1 MTPLPAGSPVPAVT
15 VIGRYLLKER
25 LAVGATG
32 YVYAAADQAINRQVA
47 LKVLATDLEDE
58 PETRERFYREAR
70 IMAALDHPN
79 IVRVLDVGEDD
90 GRPFIAMELLDALP
104 LGEYLRGTPSLTLAG
119 RIDLIVQLYSGLE
132 AAHANDA
139 VHRDVK
145 PGNIMVDRTGH
156 LTILDFGLARLRTS
170 TLTANGAVLG
180 SPGYMSPE
188 QAEGRRVDQRSDIF
202 SAAAVGYL
210 ILSGRGPFEAKT
222 LPLALH
228 AVLSKPP
235 APLSASE
242 APEPLARVLLRALE
256 KSPDARY
263 QTCADMLAEL
273 RRVRNTVV
281 QFDT

>member
-1 MTPLPAGSPVPAVT
+1 MTPLPAGSPMAAIT
-15 VIGRYLLKER
+15 AIGRYHLRER

-32 YVYAAADQAINRQVA
+32 YVYAAEDQAMNRQVA
-47 LKVLATDLEDE
+47 LKVLAADLEDE

-70 IMAALDHPN
+70 IMAALSHPN
-79 IVRVLDVGEDD
+79 IVRVLDVGEDN
-90 GRPFIAMELLDALP
+90 GRPFIAMELLDARP
-104 LGEYLRGTPSLTLAG
+104 LGEYLRVNPSLSLSA

-132 AAHANDA
+132 AAHAQDA

-145 PGNIMVDRTGH
+145 PGNIMVDRAGR
-156 LTILDFGLARLRTS
+156 LTILDFGLARLRSS

-210 ILSGRGPFEAKT
+210 ILSGRDPFDAKP
-222 LPLALH
+222 LPLALQ
-228 AVLSKPP
+228 AVLTKPP
-235 APLSASE
+235 APLSVSE
-242 APEPLARVLLRALE
+242 APAPLARVLLTALE

-263 QTCADMLAEL
+263 QTCADILADL
-273 RRVRNTVV
+273 RRVKNTVV
-281 QFDT
+281 HS

>member
-1 MTPLPAGSPVPAVT
+1 MTPLPAGSPVPAIT
-15 VIGRYLLKER
+15 AIGRYLLKER

-32 YVYAAADQAINRQVA
+32 YVYAAEDQAMNRQVA
-47 LKVLATDLEDE
+47 LKVLAADLEDE

-70 IMAALDHPN
+70 IMAALSHPN
-79 IVRVLDVGEDD
+79 IVRVLDVGEDN
-90 GRPFIAMELLDALP
+90 GRPFIAMELLDARP
-104 LGEYLRGTPSLTLAG
+104 LGEYLRLNPSLSLPA

-132 AAHANDA
+132 AAHAQDA

-145 PGNIMVDRTGH
+145 PGNIMVDRAGR
-156 LTILDFGLARLRTS
+156 LTILDFGLARLRSS

-210 ILSGRGPFEAKT
+210 ILSGRDPFDAKT
-222 LPLALH
+222 LPLALQ
-228 AVLSKPP
+228 AVLTTPP
-235 APLSASE
+235 APLSVSE
-242 APEPLARVLLRALE
+242 APAPLARVLLTALE

-263 QTCADMLAEL
+263 QTCADILADL
-273 RRVRNTVV
+273 RRVKNTVV
-281 QFDT
+281 HS

>member
-1 MTPLPAGSPVPAVT
+1 MTPLPAGSPVPAMT
-15 VIGRYLLKER
+15 AIGRYLLNER

-32 YVYAAADQAINRQVA
+32 YVYAAEDQAMNRQVA
-47 LKVLATDLEDE
+47 LKVLAADLEDE

-70 IMAALDHPN
+70 IMAALSHPN
-79 IVRVLDVGEDD
+79 IVRVLDVGEDN
-90 GRPFIAMELLDALP
+90 GRPFIAMELLDARP
-104 LGEYLRGTPSLTLAG
+104 LGEYLRLNPSLSLPA

-132 AAHANDA
+132 AAHAQDA

-145 PGNIMVDRTGH
+145 PGNIMVDRAGR
-156 LTILDFGLARLRTS
+156 LTILDFGLARLRSS

-210 ILSGRGPFEAKT
+210 ILSGRDPFDAKP
-222 LPLALH
+222 LPLALQ
-228 AVLSKPP
+228 AVLTKPP
-235 APLSASE
+235 APLSVSE
-242 APEPLARVLLRALE
+242 APAPLARVLLAALE

-263 QTCADMLAEL
+263 QTCADILADL
-273 RRVRNTVV
+273 RRVKNTVV
-281 QFDT
+281 HS

>member
-1 MTPLPAGSPVPAVT
+1 MTPLPAGSPMAAIT
-15 VIGRYLLKER
+15 AIGRYHLRER

-32 YVYAAADQAINRQVA
+32 YVYAAEDQAMNRQVA
-47 LKVLATDLEDE
+47 LKVLAADLEDE

-70 IMAALDHPN
+70 IMTALSHPN
-79 IVRVLDVGEDD
+79 IVRVLDVGEDN
-90 GRPFIAMELLDALP
+90 GRPFIAMELLDARP
-104 LGEYLRGTPSLTLAG
+104 LGEYLRLNPSLSLPA

-132 AAHANDA
+132 AAHAQDA

-145 PGNIMVDRTGH
+145 PGNIMVDRAGR
-156 LTILDFGLARLRTS
+156 LTILDFGLARLRSS

-210 ILSGRGPFEAKT
+210 ILSGRDPFDAKP
-222 LPLALH
+222 LPLALQ
-228 AVLSKPP
+228 AVLTKPP
-235 APLSASE
+235 APLSVSE
-242 APEPLARVLLRALE
+242 APAPLARVLLTALE

-263 QTCADMLAEL
+263 QTCADILADL
-273 RRVRNTVV
+273 RRVKNTVV
-281 QFDT
+281 HS

>member
-1 MTPLPAGSPVPAVT
+1 MTRLPSGSPVPAMT
-15 VIGRYLLKER
+15 AIGRYLLKER

-32 YVYAAADQAINRQVA
+32 YVYAAEDQAMNRQVA
-47 LKVLATDLEDE
+47 LKVLAADLEDE

-70 IMAALDHPN
+70 IMTALSHPN
-79 IVRVLDVGEDD
+79 IVRVLDVGEDN
-90 GRPFIAMELLDALP
+90 GRPFIAMELLDARP
-104 LGEYLRGTPSLTLAG
+104 LGEYLRLNPALSLPA

-132 AAHANDA
+132 AAHAQDA

-145 PGNIMVDRTGH
+145 PGNIMVDRAGR
-156 LTILDFGLARLRTS
+156 LTILDFGLARLRSS

-210 ILSGRGPFEAKT
+210 ILSGRDPFDAKT
-222 LPLALH
+222 LPLALQ
-228 AVLSKPP
+228 AVLTTPP
-235 APLSASE
+235 APLSVSE
-242 APEPLARVLLRALE
+242 APTPLARVLFTALE

-263 QTCADMLAEL
+263 QTCADILADL
-273 RRVRNTVV
+273 RRVKNTVV
-281 QFDT
+281 HS

>member
-1 MTPLPAGSPVPAVT
+1 MTPLPAGSPVPAIT
-15 VIGRYLLKER
+15 AIGRYLLKER

-32 YVYAAADQAINRQVA
+32 YVYAAEDQAMNRQVA
-47 LKVLATDLEDE
+47 LKVLAADLEDE

-70 IMAALDHPN
+70 IMAALSHPN
-79 IVRVLDVGEDD
+79 IVRVLDVGEDN
-90 GRPFIAMELLDALP
+90 GRPFIAMELLDARP
-104 LGEYLRGTPSLTLAG
+104 LGEYLRVNPSLSLSG

-132 AAHANDA
+132 AAHAQDA

-145 PGNIMVDRTGH
+145 PGNIMVDRTGR
-156 LTILDFGLARLRTS
+156 LTILDFGLARLRSS

-210 ILSGRGPFEAKT
+210 ILSGRDPFDAKT
-222 LPLALH
+222 LPLALQ
-228 AVLSKPP
+228 AVLTKPP
-235 APLSASE
+235 APLSVSE
-242 APEPLARVLLRALE
+242 APAPLARVLLTALE

-263 QTCADMLAEL
+263 QTCADILADL
-273 RRVRNTVV
+273 RRVKNTVV
-281 QFDT
+281 HS

>member
-15 VIGRYLLKER
+15 TIGRYLLKER

-32 YVYAAADQAINRQVA
+32 YVYAAADQAINRHVA

-58 PETRERFYREAR
+58 PETRERFYREAH

-104 LGEYLRGTPSLTLAG
+104 LGEYLRVNPSLTLAG

-170 TLTANGAVLG
+170 TLTANGVVLG

-222 LPLALH
+222 LPLVLQ

-235 APLSASE
+235 APLSVSE
-242 APEPLARVLLRALE
+242 APEPLAHVLLRALE

-263 QTCADMLAEL
+263 PTCADMLAEL
-273 RRVRNTVV
+273 RRVKNTVV